1 MTKTGPGREWIIVVM
16 AAAVLAFDQLTKAM
30 VMRNLMPGVPWN
42 PIAFL
47 RPIVVLNYVTNEGV
61 AFGLFPQLSSYY
73 VFIQL
78 AVVGALILF
87 YRRFA
92 VNHWLMPVCLGLQ
105 LGGAL
110 GNLVD
115 RLHFGHV
122 IDFID
127 FKVWPVFN
135 VADSC
140 IVVGVLILAFLLL
153 RDRPETD
160 ATQVGPHGR

>member
-1 MTKTGPGREWIIVVM
+1 MTKTGPGREWIIAVM